1 MTPRTRRAISL
12 AVLLVGFTTLAG
24 CSSPPPEEPPIL
36 LPPVAW
42 EDGIAPSSPLESDP
56 IVQAARTATA
66 ADAYSWNSGNFDFA
80 QLNQSWQTDDIEWN
94 YRGYIQ
100 QTGPRF
106 SFIFPGPPAW
116 TPLSI
121 DANPNGDSPTWIIL
135 RICGNSADW
144 IAREDKPTTTGL
156 FDRATATT
164 GFISITDNE
173 DGTYTVVDRDY
184 GSGGPEGAFGSGEPC
199 DGSTIPVGR
208 YRITPPFPRLPVT
221 KAQKPPRYLD
231 TAD

>member
-1 MTPRTRRAISL
+1 MTNTRRSTGL
-12 AVLLVGFTTLAG
+12 AVLLTGLATLAG
-24 CSSPPPEEPPIL
+24 CSSPPQDEPPIL

-56 IVQAARTATA
+56 IVQAARTASA
-66 ADAYSWNSGNFDFA
+66 SDAYSWNTGNFDFA
-80 QLNQSWQTDDIEWN
+80 QLNQTWQTDTIERN

-121 DANPNGDSPTWIIL
+121 ETRPPTHTNRRLIL

-144 IAREDKPTTTGL
+144 IAREDKSTTTGL

-164 GFISITDNE
+164 GYFDIADND
-173 DGTYTVVDRDY
+173 DGTYTVVDRNY
-184 GSGGPEGAFGSGEPC
+184 GGYGHGAFGSGERC

-208 YRITPPFPRLPVT
+208 YRITPPFPRLPLT

-231 TAD
+231 TTDD